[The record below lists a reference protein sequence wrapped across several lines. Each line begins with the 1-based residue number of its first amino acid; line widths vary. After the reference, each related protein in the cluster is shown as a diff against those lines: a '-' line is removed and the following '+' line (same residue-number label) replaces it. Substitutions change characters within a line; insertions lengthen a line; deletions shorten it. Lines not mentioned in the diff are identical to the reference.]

1 MSFSDLASLGSFISA
16 VAVLVSLIFL
26 YFQLRQIGAQIRQA
40 EKNQRAVIG
49 QGRTNRMVELALRT
63 AEPGL
68 GEAMANV
75 FTNSDALKP
84 HQLFQFVHYSR
95 ALFLNAEDTFYQ
107 HENGLLDDEP
117 YAGFVNAIR
126 ATVANPATRLI
137 WEFHRKGYGP
147 AFGAFVDK
155 LAGETAPGPLII
167 PDEQLAMW
175 RASMS
180 ALVANA
186 KNTANPTRDDHMA
199 SALS

>member
-1 MSFSDLASLGSFISA
+1 MSLSDLASLGSFISA

-40 EKNQRAVIG
+40 EKNQKAVIG

-84 HQLFQFVHYSR
+84 HQLFQFVHFSR
-95 ALFLNAEDTFYQ
+95 ALLLNAEDTFYQ
-107 HENGLLDDEP
+107 HENGLLEDEP
-117 YAGFVNAIR
+117 YAGFVNAMR
-126 ATVANPATRLI
+126 TTVANPAMRLM
-137 WEFHRKGYGP
+137 WEFHRRSYGA

-155 LAGETAPGPLII
+155 LAGETALEPLIV
-167 PDEQLAMW
+167 PDEQLTIWRTGIAAMT
-175 RASMS
+175 
-180 ALVANA
+180 
-186 KNTANPTRDDHMA
+186 TAATPP
-199 SALS
+199 